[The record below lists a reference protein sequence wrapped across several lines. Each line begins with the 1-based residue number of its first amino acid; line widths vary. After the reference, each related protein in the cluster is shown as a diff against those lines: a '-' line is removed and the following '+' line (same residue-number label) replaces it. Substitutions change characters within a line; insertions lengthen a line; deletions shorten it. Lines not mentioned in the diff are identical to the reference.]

1 MSDETEK
8 PKEQPPDIPDYEE
21 LNKLLQPHRSK
32 GISRV
37 NGVIALCVGIGA
49 LYFAI
54 VYGNYNI
61 CGLFFGVFFVG
72 IGIAMLNR
80 V

>member
-1 MSDETEK
+1 VSDETEK
-8 PKEQPPDIPDYEE
+8 QRERPPDIPDYEE
-21 LNKLLQPHRSK
+21 LSKLIEPHRSK

-61 CGLFFGVFFVG
+61 GGLLFGVFFVG
-72 IGIAMLNR
+72 IGIAFWNR